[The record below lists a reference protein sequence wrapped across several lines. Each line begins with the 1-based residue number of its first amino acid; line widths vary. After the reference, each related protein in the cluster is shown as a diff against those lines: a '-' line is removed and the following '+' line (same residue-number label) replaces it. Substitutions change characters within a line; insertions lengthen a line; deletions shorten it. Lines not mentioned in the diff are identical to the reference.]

1 MERIICL
8 VSAVQSLSHVQLFAT
23 PWIAAR
29 QASLSI
35 TNSRSPPKPMSI
47 ESVILSNHLILCG
60 PLLLLPSIFP
70 RIRVFW
76 SESALRHQ
84 VAKVLEFQLQ
94 HQSYQWTPRTDFLQD
109 ELVGSPCSPRDFQEF
124 SIFWI
129 SVISSLNV
137 WWNSLI
143 KPPGTGVIIVCVN
156 VFENK
161 FNFFNAENEMVR

>member
-1 MERIICL
+1 MYDSFWPHGLQHTRLPCP
-8 VSAVQSLSHVQLFAT
+8 SLSPGICSNLCPLSQWCHPTISSSVVPFSSCPQSFLTSGSFSMM
-23 PWIAAR
+23 
-29 QASLSI
+29 SL
-35 TNSRSPPKPMSI
+35 
-47 ESVILSNHLILCG
+47 C
-60 PLLLLPSIFP
+60 
-70 RIRVFW
+70 IRVT
-76 SESALRHQ
+76 
-84 VAKVLEFQLQ
+84 KVLEFQLQ
-94 HQSYQWTPRTDFLQD
+94 HQSYQWTPRTDLLQD

>member
-1 MERIICL
+1 MLSNFELLLFSCL
-8 VSAVQSLSHVQLFAT
+8 VMSDFLWPHGRQHIRLPCLSPSPEVCLNSCT
-23 PWIAAR
+23 
-29 QASLSI
+29 LSQWYHP
-35 TNSRSPPKPMSI
+35 T
-47 ESVILSNHLILCG
+47 ILSCVASFSSCLQSFLASKC
-60 PLLLLPSIFP
+60 FP
-70 RIRVFW
+70 V
-76 SESALRHQ
+76 SSSHQ
-84 VAKVLEFQLQ
+84 VIKVLELQLQ
-94 HQSYQWTPRTDFLQD
+94 HQSFQGIPRTDLLQD

-161 FNFFNAENEMVR
+161 FNFFNAENKMVR